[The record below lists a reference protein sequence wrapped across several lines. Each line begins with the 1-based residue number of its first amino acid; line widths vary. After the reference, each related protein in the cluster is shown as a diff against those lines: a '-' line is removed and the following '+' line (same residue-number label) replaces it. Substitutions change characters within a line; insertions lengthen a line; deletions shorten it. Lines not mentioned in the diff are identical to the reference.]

1 MLKFKLFRDAML
13 FVLIGSNIGN
23 AGAQAEILVTASSS
37 HFLGDLGGKPA
48 EGTNG
53 LSDINLSSTRW
64 MAGLGLRKYLNER
77 ISLRTN
83 VYTGRLSADDRF
95 SGELTRRNRNLNFF
109 SPVTGANLMLEF
121 HFGANNNW
129 YAFGGAEIFRF
140 NPKTVYQGNVVELQP
155 LGTEG
160 QLLNG
165 NNQSY
170 KLHSLAIPFGIGYK
184 FLNHSRGHWSF
195 EVNGR
200 KTFTDYIDDV
210 STTYADKNLLLANNG
225 QVTADLSDRNL
236 GLISDFSNPGMIRGN
251 PRNNDN
257 FFFLSINYV
266 HRIGSGKANGHGN
279 RFYNKQSRQRN
290 KRQCFQF

>member
-1 MLKFKLFRDAML
+1 MLNVNFLRYVTL
-13 FVLIGSNIGN
+13 LLLIGGKSGKLSS
-23 AGAQAEILVTASSS
+23 QSEILVTASSS

-64 MAGLGLRKYLNER
+64 MAGLGLRKYMTEKIAFRAN
-77 ISLRTN
+77 I
-83 VYTGRLSADDRF
+83 YTGRLSADDRF

-109 SPVTGANLMLEF
+109 SPVTGANLFLEF

-129 YAFGGAEIFRF
+129 YAFGGAEIFKF
-140 NPKTVYQGNVVELQP
+140 NPKTIYQGNVIELQP

-160 QLLNG
+160 QMLNG
-165 NNQSY
+165 NNNSY
-170 KLHSLAIPFGIGYK
+170 KLHSFAVPFGIGYK

-195 EVNGR
+195 EINGR

-210 STTYADKNLLLANNG
+210 STTYADKNLLLTNNG
-225 QVTADLSDRNL
+225 QASADLSDRNL

-251 PRNNDN
+251 PNNNDN
-257 FFFLSINYV
+257 FFFMSISYV
-266 HRIGSGKANGHGN
+266 HRIGSGKSNGNGN
-279 RFYNKQSRQRN
+279 HFYNKQGRQRN